1 MTIAKITKPLFAA
14 ALLMTASMAVSA
26 NEVEVE
32 LSQPEVEATLETAVM
47 VQTKQV
53 VSELQAQLV
62 ESLATSLASLI
73 PADLGRMTLGE

>member
-73 PADLGRMTLGE
+73 PADLGRITLGE